1 MQNLSEQEWLM
12 GYTADENAVI
22 IDVRTPQEW
31 NEGVIENAM
40 LLNIFEAETFMEKVA
55 TLDKSK
61 NYYVYCRSGAR
72 SGQACQ
78 ILNNNGI
85 KKVHNLMGGIM
96 SWTGAVVVPSN

>member
-1 MQNLSEQEWLM
+1 MQNLNEQEWLM
-12 GYTADENAVI
+12 GYTADENAII

-40 LLNIFEAETFMEKVA
+40 LLNIFEAEAFMEKVA

-85 KKVHNLMGGIM
+85 KKAHNLMGGIM
-96 SWTGAVVVPSN
+96 SWTGAGQELL